1 MNFKPKAGPGVMSGA
16 CTLTVFLR
24 ACCTLSPDATV
35 TNPALWDAYMRW
47 AYDNEVFD
55 AME

>member
-1 MNFKPKAGPGVMSGA
+1 MNFKPEAGPGVMSGA

-35 TNPALWDAYMRW
+35 TNPALRDAYMRW